1 MKHLLASFA
10 MLSMLLAVSSPA
22 QAANPGTPEQTSV
35 QQQKRYVI
43 VNGVN
48 VRLRFAPN
56 LNSSWLH
63 DTAGKP
69 IHAPKGT
76 KLTYLGQEG
85 DFYKVK
91 YAGNEV
97 YISKQYSYL
106 SDGTSTTTTKPAKE
120 SFYVVI
126 NGVNVRLRTGPG
138 TNYPYFT
145 WNDGSPCY
153 LPKGSYLKYLG
164 EQNDFYKAD
173 YQGKTVFVSK
183 KFSYLTK

>member
-1 MKHLLASFA
+1 MKHLFVLFTV
-10 MLSMLLAVSSPA
+10 MTMLLTGSNAVS
-22 QAANPGTPEQTSV
+22 AATPGTQSETS
-35 QQQKRYVI
+35 QQQQQRYVI
-43 VNGVN
+43 VNGTN
-48 VRLRFAPN
+48 VRLRFAAN
-56 LNSSWLH
+56 LNSGWLH

-69 IHAPKGT
+69 IYAPKGT

-106 SDGTSTTTTKPAKE
+106 SNAATTKPATPAKDNY
-120 SFYVVI
+120 YVVI
-126 NGVNVRLRTGPG
+126 NGTNVRLRTGPS
-138 TNYPYFT
+138 TNHPYFT

-173 YQGKTVFVSK
+173 YQGKTVYVSK
-183 KFSYLTK
+183 KYSYVTK